1 LSAAAAGSLFA
12 VGAALLALWTLVRFP
27 ALGPQTIRQAGI
39 AVAAVLLAESPV
51 LAGSDAVSRSAG
63 DAVALLF
70 VILPFLT
77 LLFWASACL
86 LRSLVGLLAP
96 YVR

>member
-1 LSAAAAGSLFA
+1 MSPAAIGSLFA
-12 VGAALLALWTLVRFP
+12 VGAALLALWTLARFP
-27 ALGPQTIRQAGI
+27 ALGPKTIRQAGV
-39 AVAAVLLAESPV
+39 AVAAILLVESPV
-51 LAGSDAVSRSAG
+51 LAGSDAISRAAG

-86 LRSLVGLLAP
+86 VRSLVGLLAP

>member
-1 LSAAAAGSLFA
+1 MSAAAAGSLFA
-12 VGAALLALWTLVRFP
+12 VGAALLALWTLARFP
-27 ALGPQTIRQAGI
+27 RLGPQTIRQAVI
-39 AVAAVLLAESPV
+39 AVAAILLIESPV
-51 LAGSDAVSRSAG
+51 LAGSDAISRSVG
-63 DAVALLF
+63 DAAALLF

-96 YVR
+96 YGR

>member
-1 LSAAAAGSLFA
+1 MSPEAIGSLFA
-12 VGAALLALWTLVRFP
+12 VGAALLALWALARFP
-27 ALGPQTIRQAGI
+27 ALGPRTIRQGVVS
-39 AVAAVLLAESPV
+39 VAAMLLIESPV
-51 LAGSDAVSRSAG
+51 LAGSDAISRSAG
-63 DAVALLF
+63 AGVALLF

-86 LRSLVGLLAP
+86 VRSLVVLLAP